1 MKRMLM
7 FVLAGLLLGACGSPK
22 RNSIEVSNYWAR
34 SGMKDGNGAAYM
46 LITNGTTQADIL
58 IDVSSDAATAV
69 EIHLS
74 KMGTDGVMQMIHQQ
88 SVAIG
93 SGAELE
99 LKPGSYHIMLIG
111 LKQDLNVGD
120 HITLTLHFKYHADI
134 TLTVPVQDT
143 ADMGG
148 SGLDGHE
155 PMP

>member
-1 MKRMLM
+1 MEEIFIENAQIQMRKGTLEFCILHIISRGEVYASDMLEELKKAKLIVVEGTIYPLLSRLRKADLLDYKWIESVSGPPRKYY
-7 FVLAGLLLGACGSPK
+7 VLTKKGKEFL
-22 RNSIEVSNYWAR
+22 
-34 SGMKDGNGAAYM
+34 
-46 LITNGTTQADIL
+46 
-58 IDVSSDAATAV
+58 
-69 EIHLS
+69 
-74 KMGTDGVMQMIHQQ
+74 
-88 SVAIG
+88 
-93 SGAELE
+93 AELE

-120 HITLTLHFKYHADI
+120 HVTLTLHFKYHADI